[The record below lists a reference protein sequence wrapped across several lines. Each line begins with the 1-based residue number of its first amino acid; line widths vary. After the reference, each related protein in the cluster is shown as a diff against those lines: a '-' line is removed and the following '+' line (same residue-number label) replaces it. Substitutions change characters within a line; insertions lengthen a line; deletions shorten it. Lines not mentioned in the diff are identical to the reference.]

1 MEHLYGY
8 FTDGQVENYK
18 TKLHKD
24 VFWLL
29 LYKDPQKEGDF
40 PDVDYEKY
48 FDGLML
54 KINGL
59 NELLSYPT
67 EIVEMMSILEAALLE
82 TRKDYFNFRTYRKLL
97 FDAHALIDKIGG

>member
-1 MEHLYGY
+1 MKHIYGY
-8 FTDGQVENYK
+8 FSDEQMENYK

-29 LYKDPQKEGDF
+29 LYKDPNKINDF
-40 PDVDYEKY
+40 ASVDYEKY

-59 NELLSYPT
+59 NELLSYPV
-67 EIVEMMSILEAALLE
+67 EIVEIMSVLEAALLE
-82 TRKDYFNFRTYRKLL
+82 TRKEEFNFQTYRKLI
-97 FDAHALIDKIGG
+97 FDAHSLIDKIGG

>member
-1 MEHLYGY
+1 MDHLYGY
-8 FTDGQVENYK
+8 FTDGQMENFK

-29 LYKDPQKEGDF
+29 LYKDPEKIDEF
-40 PDVDYEKY
+40 SKVDYEKY
-48 FDGLML
+48 FNGLML

-67 EIVEMMSILEAALLE
+67 EIVEMMSILEAALIE
-82 TRKDYFNFRTYRKLL
+82 TRREYFNFRTYKKLI
-97 FDAHALIDKIGG
+97 FDAHSLIDKLGG

>member
-18 TKLHKD
+18 IKLHKD

-29 LYKDPQKEGDF
+29 LYKDPEKINDF
-40 PDVDYEKY
+40 KNVDYEKY
-48 FDGLML
+48 FAGLML

-59 NELLSYPT
+59 NELLSYPA
-67 EIVEMMSILEAALLE
+67 EIVEIMSVLEAALLE
-82 TRKDYFNFRTYRKLL
+82 TRKDCFNFRIYRKLL
-97 FDAHALIDKIGG
+97 FDAHSLIDKIGG